1 MANYKPMKILMAEH
15 LPFRSTFQVGGHHI
29 ARGFAR
35 NNHRITYLST
45 CITPFHALEWL
56 RGNRHE
62 LGLRVDNYL
71 AGGRIESERIYSY
84 VPLSLLPL
92 VKYPL
97 FDNNWVAARF
107 LKWTF
112 PGLSK
117 RLRKLGPFDVF
128 IIGNPKFIPLLDKI
142 DCRQAILRLV
152 DNTTAFKTAPR
163 VLGTL
168 IKNAVSQCDRVIVT
182 SRVSMRNIKKINR
195 SKPVYYIPNGVDYN
209 HFSRK
214 DQAIPDDLAD
224 IPRPR
229 AVYVGA
235 IDDWFD
241 ADMLQIAATRL
252 AKTSFV
258 IIGPPKIN
266 VARLKKEPNIHFLG
280 PRPYASIPEYLAA
293 CDVGIIPFL
302 QNELVDGIS
311 PIKLYEYMAAG
322 LPVVA
327 TEWEELRQIESPA
340 LLAKTGDQ
348 FAELIASAIASGKRD
363 TYAAFARKNS
373 WDVKVEAIE
382 RVIQD

>member
-1 MANYKPMKILMAEH
+1 MNILMAEH

-29 ARGFAR
+29 ARGLAR
-35 NNHRITYLST
+35 KNHRITYLST
-45 CITPFHALEWL
+45 CITPFHALEWI

-62 LGLRVDNYL
+62 LLLRVGNYR
-71 AGGRIESERIYSY
+71 AGGRTESHGIFSY

-92 VKYPL
+92 VKFPL
-97 FDNNWVAARF
+97 IDSQWIAARF
-107 LKWTF
+107 LKWTL
-112 PGLSK
+112 PRLAK
-117 RLRKLGPFDVF
+117 RLRKPGPFDVF
-128 IIGNPKFIPLLDKI
+128 IIGNPKFIPLLEEI

-152 DNTTAFKTAPR
+152 DNTTAFKRAPR

-168 IKNAVSQCDRVIVT
+168 LRNAVSQCDQVIVT
-182 SRVSMRNIKKINR
+182 SRVSMRNIVKMSR
-195 SKPVYYIPNGVDYN
+195 SKPVHYIPNGVDYN

-214 DQAIPDDLAD
+214 DYSIPEDIAD

-241 ADMLQIAATRL
+241 TDLLQLAAERL
-252 AKTSFV
+252 VKTSFV

-266 VARLKKEPNIHFLG
+266 VKRLRRQSNIFFLG
-280 PRPYASIPEYLAA
+280 PRPYASIPDYLWA

-302 QNELVDGIS
+302 RNDLVDGIS
-311 PIKLYEYMAAG
+311 PIKLYEYMAAE

-340 LLAKTGDQ
+340 FLAQTNDQ
-348 FAELIASAIASGKRD
+348 FVEYIASAIASGKSGN
-363 TYAAFARKNS
+363 YAAFARENC
-373 WDVKVEAIE
+373 WDAKVEAIE
-382 RVIQD
+382 HVIRS